1 MNRRDLARCGLLTIW
16 PGMTGCARPATVP
29 VFDYTPLDGIRR
41 NSQALRGQVVLVNF
55 WATTCGI
62 CVTDMPALTALHQRF
77 AGPAFRTLAVAMSYD
92 PPSRVAD
99 FAESRRLPFDVV
111 IDNTGSIAA
120 AFGNVRVTPTTALLD
135 ATGAIA
141 FQAQGKPAIDS
152 LAHRISSLLAQA

>member
-1 MNRRDLARCGLLTIW
+1 MNRRDLGRCGLLAVW
-16 PGMTGCARPATVP
+16 AGLAACARPAAEP
-29 VFDYTPLDGIRR
+29 VFDYTPLDGIQRS
-41 NSQALRGQVVLVNF
+41 SQGLRGHVVLVSF

-62 CVTDMPALTALHQRF
+62 CVAEMPALTALHQRF
-77 AGPAFRTLAVAMSYD
+77 AGKSFRTLAVAMSYD

-135 ATGAIA
+135 AKGAVA
-141 FQAQGKPAIDS
+141 FQTQGKPSIDR
-152 LAHRISSLLAQA
+152 LAERINGLLAQA